1 MGVALSAI
9 VLAIVLNNNSDAKYK
24 DPPQIDN
31 VGNEVQE
38 ERQEE
43 EQKETPQVEKT
54 YSVTSVSDGD
64 TIKIDYDGT
73 ETPVRL
79 IGIDTPETVDPRV
92 DPECY
97 GQEASDYLKNL
108 LDGKKVKIEAD
119 PTQDDIDKYGRLLRY
134 VYLDNEDVGLKIIEG
149 GYGSEYT
156 YNESAPY
163 KKQTE
168 YKTAQTKAKQD
179 GKGQWADGACT
190 SSKSEPTNDTTEVT
204 VTQPKCVIKGNISKK
219 GEKIYHLPGQ
229 RYYDDTVITESKGE
243 RWFCTEQE
251 AINAGWRKSKV

>member
-1 MGVALSAI
+1 MLYYDEETQGKYIKRLCIGIGVALSAI

-38 ERQEE
+38 KRQEE

-108 LDGKKVKIEAD
+108 LDGKKVKIVE
-119 PTQDDIDKYGRLLRY
+119 
-134 VYLDNEDVGLKIIEG
+134 
-149 GYGSEYT
+149 
-156 YNESAPY
+156 
-163 KKQTE
+163 
-168 YKTAQTKAKQD
+168 
-179 GKGQWADGACT
+179 
-190 SSKSEPTNDTTEVT
+190 
-204 VTQPKCVIKGNISKK
+204 IK
-219 GEKIYHLPGQ
+219 
-229 RYYDDTVITESKGE
+229 
-243 RWFCTEQE
+243 
-251 AINAGWRKSKV
+251 